1 MFKPLFQLLMPATL
15 LALVACGSGGAAAP
29 AVAASPANPNAKTES
44 IVLGMGCFWG
54 AEKRMGALPGVVDVE
69 AGYAGGDDARVRY
82 EDLHNQELRLQAGKS
97 TARNH
102 AEVVK
107 VSFDPGRT
115 TLEKVLVGFWE
126 NHDPTQVDRQG
137 NDVGSNYRSAIF
149 YADEFQHQLALKT
162 RDAYQQALSQ
172 AGRGKIT
179 TEIAPLRNYNRAE
192 NYHQDYSP
200 KNLNGYSGPGAPG
213 VRYPASA
220 LAAADDA
227 STMPAAT
234 PAHAPLDA
242 AKLSA
247 QRQLVVFEA
256 EECPYCA
263 KFHAEVLSKWKS
275 PVPVATTLSAQP
287 PSGWTLQKALFATP
301 TIVLFE
307 KGVEVS
313 RYTGYN
319 GDQARFWSWLGQRLL
334 TPEQRRIAFEKGT
347 EIPFTG
353 SNLDE
358 QRNGTYVDPVSG
370 APLFRSDTKFHSG
383 TGWPSFFNPLP
394 GAVVERTDRSQ
405 GMVRTEV
412 VSASSGIH
420 LGHVFDDGPPPT
432 GKRYCINGDV
442 LVFVPDKPGEDW
454 RVAVK
459 ASK

>member
-1 MFKPLFQLLMPATL
+1 MFKPLSRLLFPATL
-15 LALVACGSGGAAAP
+15 LALCACSASGASAP

-44 IVLGMGCFWG
+44 VVLGMGCFWG
-54 AEKRMGALPGVVDVE
+54 AEKRMGELPGVVDVE
-69 AGYAGGDDARVRY
+69 AGYAGGDDPKVHY
-82 EDLHNQELRLQAGKS
+82 EDLHNQELRLRAGKS

-107 VSFDPGRT
+107 VTFDPGVT

-126 NHDPTQVDRQG
+126 NHDPTQGDRQG

-149 YADEFQHQLALKT
+149 YADDFQHRLALKT
-162 RDAYQQALSQ
+162 RDAYQQALTA
-172 AGRGKIT
+172 AGRGAIT

-192 NYHQDYSP
+192 RYHQDYLARNP
-200 KNLNGYSGPGAPG
+200 DGYCGLGGTG
-213 VRYPASA
+213 VRYPAGA
-220 LAAADDA
+220 IAATDDA
-227 STMPAAT
+227 SAMPAAT
-234 PAHAPLDA
+234 TAHAPLDPA
-242 AKLSA
+242 TLSA

-263 KFHAEVLSKWKS
+263 KFHAEVLSKWHS

-287 PSGWTLQKALFATP
+287 PQGWSLQKALFATP

-319 GDQARFWSWLGQRLL
+319 GDQARFWSWLAQRLL

-347 EIPFTG
+347 ETPFTG

-370 APLFRSDTKFHSG
+370 VPLFRSDTKFHSG

-394 GAVVERTDRSQ
+394 GAVVERIDRSQ
-405 GMVRTEV
+405 GMKRIEV

-442 LVFVPDKPGEDW
+442 LVFVPDKPGVDW

-459 ASK
+459 RSE